1 MGRGQSLHTQYGM
14 VGCIMGVKRCLLI
27 SCGAFSWL
35 VEEERREERGERRE
49 EDEGGEDMRGKGEE
63 ESCVL
68 RDPL

>member
-1 MGRGQSLHTQYGM
+1 M

-35 VEEERREERGERRE
+35 VEEERGERRE

-63 ESCVL
+63 EACAL